1 MNLSL
6 QCKRTIRWLDMHLL
20 TEATFADISWQE
32 ILGGLGL
39 FLFGIQFM
47 GDGLKSLAG
56 EKLKDIID
64 RYTTKIWM
72 GLIIGAL
79 VTIFIQSSSAT
90 TAITISFVRA
100 GLMRLDQTIGIILGA
115 NIGTT
120 VTAFLVGLK
129 VEKYSLYFVF
139 IGTFLLLF
147 AKRKRDHYIGEI
159 VLGFGVLFYGLMLM
173 GDALKMLKYIPAF
186 QDLTLVFAS
195 QPVLGVL
202 GGSLM
207 TAIIQSSSAMIGIVQ
222 KIYES
227 GGMTFEAALPFVFG
241 SNIGTT
247 ITAALAAIGG
257 SLAARRAAGV
267 HTLFNLLMTAI
278 ALIFLPFYF
287 QIMDYLTTTFHLE
300 SMMQIA
306 VAHIIF
312 NIVGTIIFFPFI
324 KQLVWLIK
332 HVIRGEEK
340 ERTGVNTEDF
350 DYNLATNL
358 PSAALDI
365 SKQAILKMGEI
376 TSEILLTSR
385 QFLNR
390 EGKANLKEI
399 NDVEGIINNFD
410 TKITDYLLVVSK
422 QKLNDKEIESHSSFL
437 QIIKNLERIGDL
449 TTNLGEF
456 FDMVYDAREVFS
468 KEALDDMNNMFEL
481 IQHMLVRSL
490 KMFGDADH
498 SMLQSIK
505 EDEAYLDLLES
516 KARQRHF
523 DRMRDETCNTAIGSS
538 VYVDI
543 LGTLERIGDH
553 CENIAKT
560 SVSVHR
566 THENMNEIEEEN

>member
-1 MNLSL
+1 M
-6 QCKRTIRWLDMHLL
+6 QLL
-20 TEATFADISWQE
+20 TTATFADISWQE

-64 RYTTKIWM
+64 RYTTKAWM
-72 GLIIGAL
+72 GLIIGIL
-79 VTIFIQSSSAT
+79 VTVVIQSSSAT

-100 GLMRLDQTIGIILGA
+100 GLMRLDQTIGIIFGA

-120 VTAFLVGLK
+120 ITAFLVGLK

-173 GDALKMLKYIPAF
+173 GDALKVLKNIPDF
-186 QDLTLVFAS
+186 QSLTIVFAS
-195 QPVLGVL
+195 QPLLAVL
-202 GGSLM
+202 GGALM
-207 TAIIQSSSAMIGIVQ
+207 TAIIQSSSAMIGIIQ

-227 GGMTFEAALPFVFG
+227 GGITFQAALPFVFG

-267 HTLFNLLMTAI
+267 HTLFNVLMTTVSL
-278 ALIFLPFYF
+278 LILPFYF
-287 QIMDYLTTTFHLE
+287 QIMDYLTVTLHLE

-312 NIVGTIIFFPFI
+312 NIVGTILFFPFI
-324 KQLVWLIK
+324 KQLVWTIK
-332 HVIRGEEK
+332 HVIRGSEQ
-340 ERTGVNTEDF
+340 ERVGVNLADF

-365 SKQAILKMGEI
+365 AKLATGKMGDI
-376 TSEILLTSR
+376 TFEILETA
-385 QFLNR
+385 QQYLNR
-390 EGKANLKEI
+390 EGKANLQEV
-399 NDVEGIINNFD
+399 NDIEGIINNFD
-410 TKITDYLLVVSK
+410 TKITDYLLVIAK
-422 QKLNDKEIESHSSFL
+422 QKLNDKEIENQSMNL

-456 FDMVYDAREVFS
+456 FDLVYDSRETFS
-468 KEALDDMNNMFEL
+468 KEALEDMNNMFEL
-481 IQHMLVRSL
+481 VKHMLTRSL
-490 KMFGDADH
+490 KMYSDNDH
-498 SMLQSIK
+498 SLLQSIT

-516 KARQRHF
+516 KARQKHF
-523 DRMRDETCNTAIGSS
+523 DRMRDSTCNTAIGSS
-538 VYVDI
+538 VFVDI

-560 SVSVHR
+560 SVNIHRVHE
-566 THENMNEIEEEN
+566 HMSEIEENN

>member
-1 MNLSL
+1 M
-6 QCKRTIRWLDMHLL
+6 QLL
-20 TEATFADISWQE
+20 TTATFADISWQE

-64 RYTTKIWM
+64 RYTTKAWM
-72 GLIIGAL
+72 GLIIGML
-79 VTIFIQSSSAT
+79 VTVVIQSSSAT

-100 GLMRLDQTIGIILGA
+100 GLMRLDQTIGIIFGA

-120 VTAFLVGLK
+120 ITAFLVGLR

-173 GDALKMLKYIPAF
+173 GDALKVLKNIPDF
-186 QDLTLVFAS
+186 QALTIIFAS
-195 QPVLGVL
+195 QPILAVL
-202 GGSLM
+202 GGVLM
-207 TAIIQSSSAMIGIVQ
+207 TAIIQSSSAMIGIIQ

-227 GGMTFEAALPFVFG
+227 GGITFQAALPFVFG

-257 SLAARRAAGV
+257 SLASRRAAGV
-267 HTLFNLLMTAI
+267 HTLFNILMTTVS
-278 ALIFLPFYF
+278 LIFLPVYF
-287 QIMDYLTTTFHLE
+287 NVMAYLTATWHLE
-300 SMMQIA
+300 PMMQIA
-306 VAHIIF
+306 IAHIIF
-312 NIVGTIIFFPFI
+312 NIVGTALFFPFI
-324 KQLVWLIK
+324 KQLVWTIK
-332 HVIRGEEK
+332 HIIRGNEQ
-340 ERTGVNTEDF
+340 ERVGVNLADF
-350 DYNLATNL
+350 DYNLAANL

-365 SKQAILKMGEI
+365 AKHATAKMGDI
-376 TSEILLTSR
+376 TYEILETA
-385 QFLNR
+385 QHFLNR
-390 EGKANLKEI
+390 EGKANLSEV
-399 NDVEGIINNFD
+399 NDIEGIINNFD
-410 TKITDYLLVVSK
+410 TKITDYLLVISK
-422 QKLNDKEIESHSSFL
+422 QKLNDKEIEAQSMNL

-456 FDMVYDAREVFS
+456 FDLVYDSREVFS
-468 KEALDDMNNMFEL
+468 KEALEDMNNMFEL
-481 IQHMLVRSL
+481 DKHMLVRSL
-490 KMFGDADH
+490 KMYSEGDH
-498 SMLQSIK
+498 SLLQSIT

-516 KARQRHF
+516 KARQKHF
-523 DRMRDETCNTAIGSS
+523 DRMRDSTCNTAIGSS
-538 VYVDI
+538 VFIDI

-560 SVSVHR
+560 SVSIHRVHEHM
-566 THENMNEIEEEN
+566 TEIEENN

>member
-1 MNLSL
+1 
-6 QCKRTIRWLDMHLL
+6 MHLL

-72 GLIIGAL
+72 GLIIGVL

-202 GGSLM
+202 GGFLM

-312 NIVGTIIFFPFI
+312 NIVGTIEADPFNGKLSNTTPLAEVIMDHKVGDVCTVKRVEEPYDVKILEI
-324 KQLVWLIK
+324 K
-332 HVIRGEEK
+332 
-340 ERTGVNTEDF
+340 
-350 DYNLATNL
+350 
-358 PSAALDI
+358 
-365 SKQAILKMGEI
+365 
-376 TSEILLTSR
+376 
-385 QFLNR
+385 
-390 EGKANLKEI
+390 
-399 NDVEGIINNFD
+399 
-410 TKITDYLLVVSK
+410 
-422 QKLNDKEIESHSSFL
+422 
-437 QIIKNLERIGDL
+437 
-449 TTNLGEF
+449 
-456 FDMVYDAREVFS
+456 
-468 KEALDDMNNMFEL
+468 
-481 IQHMLVRSL
+481 
-490 KMFGDADH
+490 
-498 SMLQSIK
+498 
-505 EDEAYLDLLES
+505 
-516 KARQRHF
+516 
-523 DRMRDETCNTAIGSS
+523 
-538 VYVDI
+538 
-543 LGTLERIGDH
+543 
-553 CENIAKT
+553 
-560 SVSVHR
+560 
-566 THENMNEIEEEN
+566 